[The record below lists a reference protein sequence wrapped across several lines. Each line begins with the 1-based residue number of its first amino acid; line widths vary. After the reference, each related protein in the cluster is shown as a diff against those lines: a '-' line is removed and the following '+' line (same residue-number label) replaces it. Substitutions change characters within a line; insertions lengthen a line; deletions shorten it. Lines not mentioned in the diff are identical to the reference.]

1 MRTMAKNN
9 WKTIKKYEDKVYRT
23 FRTQLP
29 IELMDEFTEKC
40 ADLGVS
46 KNEIIRKGIEKYID
60 ENKGD

>member
-1 MRTMAKNN
+1 MAKNN

-46 KNEIIRKGIEKYID
+46 KNEIIRKGIEKYIV

>member
-1 MRTMAKNN
+1 MGKTS
-9 WKTIKKYEDKVYRT
+9 WKVKKKYADKVYRT
-23 FRTQLP
+23 FNTKLP
-29 IELMDEFTEKC
+29 IDLLDNFTKKC

>member
-46 KNEIIRKGIEKYID
+46 KNEIIRKGIEKYIV

>member
-1 MRTMAKNN
+1 MAKNN

-29 IELMDEFTEKC
+29 IELMDVFTEKC

>member
-1 MRTMAKNN
+1 MAKNN
-9 WKTIKKYEDKVYRT
+9 WKTIRKYEDKAYRRFNT
-23 FRTQLP
+23 KLP
-29 IELMDEFTEKC
+29 IELMDKFTEKC

>member
-1 MRTMAKNN
+1 MAKTDWRVIEEYSN
-9 WKTIKKYEDKVYRT
+9 KAYRV
-23 FRTQLP
+23 FRVQLP

-40 ADLGVS
+40 AVLGVS

>member
-1 MRTMAKNN
+1 MAKNN

>member
-1 MRTMAKNN
+1 MAKNN
-9 WKTIKKYEDKVYRT
+9 WKAIREYESKVYRT
-23 FRTQLP
+23 FNTQIP
-29 IELMDEFTEKC
+29 IELMDDFTKKC